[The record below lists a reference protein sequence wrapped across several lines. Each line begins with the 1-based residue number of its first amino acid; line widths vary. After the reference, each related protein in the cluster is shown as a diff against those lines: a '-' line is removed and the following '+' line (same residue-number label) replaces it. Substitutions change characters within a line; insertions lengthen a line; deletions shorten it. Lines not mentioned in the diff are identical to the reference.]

1 MSATHI
7 VFNNRVSMFEKHVSR
22 VRAISRYVCIFPEH
36 AQALADIRFNRPR
49 GHPVTD
55 AKQLIHAGDY
65 KK

>member
-7 VFNNRVSMFEKHVSR
+7 VFNNRVSIFEKHVSK

-55 AKQLIHAGDY
+55 ANTINSCG
-65 KK
+65 